1 MFSLKSSLW
10 ACTLASLLCLSSKVN
25 ALPIHEQI
33 SGAGTLFSKEDSN
46 HQGRQCAP
54 TSTIPTAHANLT
66 AEETQLLDYI
76 CWDASVVVNLTSAD
90 APILQEESA
99 DQRIFKTRSGI
110 PPGTSCKPTSWCDSG
125 QCTEVCTRG
134 TVAVEPWLAN
144 AARLQ
149 ARLART
155 LPFCFSCFFGTHN
168 SAISLA
174 DGYGNLDPSY
184 QAFFKYVKWASADFS
199 HSVLRTN
206 NQWLSL
212 TDQLNLGVR
221 VIEIDTHWV
230 GGVLRVAH
238 CGGLHVEAL
247 NTLVK
252 ALNTVA
258 KLLGHHIRWDTETM
272 GCDPSLSSIPAFLQR
287 TFKDALEEVKIWMDL
302 PENEDELVVLFFDDQ
317 PNLGQW
323 GVAHKLQED
332 VLSVFSRE
340 DIFTQDDLAET
351 GWEWPTGSDMVAAG
365 KRLVMV
371 SVADYGQDM
380 APLVFPRDTGIC
392 SWTEPS
398 LQSVSGAPECV
409 YNGVTELFTGSLVRV
424 STCELEYGPLN
435 CEFIWKGGNAPY
447 FDEASIPGVVDCG
460 VNIPSPD
467 LLTPSRAAAAVWT
480 WAPGHPFSS
489 NNSSEDYGAENDDGD
504 DDDAIPSCALISA
517 SDGRWRSAPCSP
529 TTNTTSSIPTVCRLA
544 GTPVESDDQWT
555 LGPATANPFLS
566 IKKSSSLSS
575 LSRSS
580 ITITTTNINDNYNG
594 VGICPEGSSFD
605 VPRHPRENFWLA
617 DMLRQQGIDAAWLAV
632 QGPDWAVDG
641 IPAYE
646 SIDSGE
652 KIVEV

>member
-1 MFSLKSSLW
+1 MFSLKSILW
-10 ACTLASLLCLSSKVN
+10 ACTLAALLCYCAEIN
-25 ALPIHEQI
+25 ALSIPESI
-33 SGAGTLFSKEDSN
+33 SGNDAALFSKEEN
-46 HQGRQCAP
+46 PNGRRCAP
-54 TSTIPTAHANLT
+54 TSTIPTAHADLT
-66 AEETQLLDYI
+66 AEEIELLDYI
-76 CWDASVVVNLTSAD
+76 CWDVEASTVNSTSA
-90 APILQEESA
+90 PLIEVEEQQ
-99 DQRIFKTRSGI
+99 DQIFKTRSGI

-144 AARLQ
+144 AVRLQ
-149 ARLART
+149 ARLARS

-184 QAFFKYVKWASADFS
+184 QALFKYVKWASSDFS

-221 VIEIDTHWV
+221 VVEIDTHWV

-272 GCDPSLSSIPAFLQR
+272 GCDPSLSSIPSMLQR
-287 TFKDALEEVKIWMDL
+287 TFKDALVEIKAWMDA
-302 PENEDELVVLFFDDQ
+302 PVNEDELVVLFFDDQ

-323 GVAHKLQED
+323 GVAHKLQDDILE
-332 VLSVFSRE
+332 VFDRE
-340 DIFTQDDLAET
+340 LIFTQDDLAET
-351 GWEWPTGSDMVAAG
+351 GWQWPTGADMVSLG
-365 KRLVMV
+365 RRLVMV

-380 APLVFPRDTGIC
+380 APIVFPRDTGIC

-409 YNGVTELFTGSLVRV
+409 LNTGGDSTAELFTGSLVRV

-435 CEFIWKGGNAPY
+435 CEFIWKGGNVPY
-447 FDEASIPGVVDCG
+447 FDEASIPAVVDCG

-489 NNSSEDYGAENDDGD
+489 SGDGDGDGD
-504 DDDAIPSCALISA
+504 DNTNCAVISA
-517 SDGRWRSAPCSP
+517 SDGRWRSAPCSTTTTA
-529 TTNTTSSIPTVCRLA
+529 TTNNTSIPTVCRIA
-544 GTPVESDDQWT
+544 GTPIESDEQWV
-555 LGPATANPFLS
+555 LGPPTANPFLLSSVS
-566 IKKSSSLSS
+566 ISSSLRTKNS
-575 LSRSS
+575 
-580 ITITTTNINDNYNG
+580 

-617 DMLRQQGIDAAWLAV
+617 ELLREQGVDAAWLPLT
-632 QGPDWAVDG
+632 GPDWSVDG
-641 IPAYE
+641 IPAVG
-646 SIDSGE
+646 S
-652 KIVEV
+652 EVVAEA